1 VRTTLIVCVLALGAV
16 LAWPARQPVSA
27 QASLDYDYFK
37 ARVQPIFL
45 TKRPG
50 HARCISCHAS
60 GTPLRLQPL
69 TPGSTTWS
77 EEDSRKNF
85 QTIQRVA
92 FAGNARSRLLV
103 HPLEETAGGD
113 FYHSGGKHWTS
124 QADPEWQTLR
134 NWVMGQT
141 K

>member
-1 VRTTLIVCVLALGAV
+1 MIACALAVGLV
-16 LAWPARQPVSA
+16 LAWPAQQRVAA
-27 QASLDYDYFK
+27 QATLDYEYFK
-37 ARVQPIFL
+37 AKVQPIFL

-50 HARCISCHAS
+50 HARCISCHGS

-69 TPGSTTWS
+69 DPGATTWT
-77 EEDSRKNF
+77 EEESRKNF

-92 FAGNARSRLLV
+92 FAGNVRSRLLV
-103 HPLEETAGGD
+103 HPLEESAGGD

-124 QADPEWQTLR
+124 QNDPEWLVLK
-134 NWVMGQT
+134 NWVLGQT